1 MRRASRRVDGT
12 GRIDLGRGP
21 ALNHG
26 GDVMRRMPFSVTLM
40 VKKTRTGWSI
50 AVRVVFAS

>member
-1 MRRASRRVDGT
+1 MEIVSKSSMRRTSRRVDDI

-26 GDVMRRMPFSVTLM
+26 GDVMRPRPF
-40 VKKTRTGWSI
+40 
-50 AVRVVFAS
+50 